1 MEWII
6 KRLKEPIDIVEFIN
20 QVFELYEIRG
30 QVGRING
37 ISFIVHSNEQNH
49 SIPHIHA
56 KYGEY
61 EISVAIITGEIL
73 AGNLPKKNRKIA
85 VDWVLNHK
93 KQLLSDWNNG
103 SMKSSSCCSCQQP
116 GIPDMRAHGV
126 QRKALCHNP
135 VRHTRYHFLPLRAL
149 EMYMLWHQ
157 LSVFLR
163 E

>member
-93 KQLLSDWNNG
+93 KQLLSDWNNY
-103 SMKSSSCCSCQQP
+103 SLSAKSKMTASL
-116 GIPDMRAHGV
+116 IGV
-126 QRKALCHNP
+126 DD
-135 VRHTRYHFLPLRAL
+135 
-149 EMYMLWHQ
+149 
-157 LSVFLR
+157 
-163 E
+163 